1 MKENFPNPLRCGEL
15 FNLVAIFHS
24 DRYHEGWDV
33 YGDPG
38 ELMQR
43 YDNAMPQVKAL
54 LGKINTWKMW
64 VLCDR
69 EPIKEWS
76 RCSILIRRHLKGW
89 HGCMM
94 ALSFKG

>member
-64 VLCDR
+64 VLCDASQ
-69 EPIKEWS
+69 S
-76 RCSILIRRHLKGW
+76 RNGVDVP
-89 HGCMM
+89 
-94 ALSFKG
+94 F